1 MTLFPKHQ
9 VVKSNSSGKEWDSR
23 ESQESVEEQLEGG
36 MHMGAGGEA
45 PPVKS
50 EDVLILVGAS
60 ILLVMLIIQTWTI
73 PTQIAEG
80 DGNEF
85 TVKYD
90 LSEGDTFSIKVL
102 EGEVRPTVVLPSGE
116 KQYSQNNVDDNW
128 EFKVKDDGVHS
139 FQILGL
145 EDSEIEYDLS
155 RGIFFDFIMYPIGIA
170 FLSFGIWKRR
180 SEKNYEPLE
189 ALLED

>member
-1 MTLFPKHQ
+1 
-9 VVKSNSSGKEWDSR
+9 
-23 ESQESVEEQLEGG
+23 
-36 MHMGAGGEA
+36 MGAGGEA

-50 EDVLILVGAS
+50 EDVLILIGAS
-60 ILLVMLIIQTWTI
+60 IILVMLIIQTWTI
-73 PTQIAEG
+73 PTQIEEG

-90 LSEGDTFSIKVL
+90 LSEGDTFMIKVIN
-102 EGEVRPTVVLPSGE
+102 GEVRPTVVLPSGE
-116 KQYSQNNVDDNW
+116 KQYSQNNVDGDW
-128 EFKVKDDGVHS
+128 EFTAQDDGVHT

-145 EDSEIEYDLS
+145 EDSEIDYNLS

-170 FLSFGIWKRR
+170 FLAFGIWKKR

-189 ALLED
+189 ALLEN